1 MLARLASA
9 RTGGMLALGAA
20 VALAPLAFANNYH
33 YEIAIL
39 VGLNAVVCVGLNL
52 LIGYAGQISLSAV
65 VLEAPYGSLTT
76 TTCLLILTALAAVL
90 FLLIRPLLD
99 RKLA

>member
-1 MLARLASA
+1 M
-9 RTGGMLALGAA
+9 
-20 VALAPLAFANNYH
+20 
-33 YEIAIL
+33 
-39 VGLNAVVCVGLNL
+39 
-52 LIGYAGQISLSAV
+52 
-65 VLEAPYGSLTT
+65 EAPYGSLTT